1 MGRVTTTL
9 REAPSVSSAPE
20 SRKARLRAALVLTI
34 TVLGL
39 EAAGGLASGS
49 LSLLADA
56 NHMLADVAALTL
68 AYAATALAGRAPTSR
83 HTFGLARAE
92 VLAAFVNAQLLL
104 LVCGWL
110 IYETVRRFREPA
122 EIRPA
127 LMIAV
132 ALIGLAANLL
142 SMRILA
148 PERRGSLSVRA
159 AYMELAMDAAGS
171 FAVLAAGVG
180 VALGG
185 MRWAWLD
192 LVVSAAIAVLVLP
205 RAVGLLRQSAHILLE
220 GAPADVDLGSLRR
233 RILAVPGV
241 EEAHDFHFWTL
252 SSGSHSASLHV
263 RASAESERES
273 VLFEVQRVLSEGAG
287 VHHATIQIETG
298 AGRGCTAASDHT

>member
-9 REAPSVSSAPE
+9 REVPRVSSAPE

-34 TVLGL
+34 AVLVL

-49 LSLLADA
+49 LALLADA

-92 VLAAFVNAQLLL
+92 VLAAFVNAQILL

-132 ALIGLAANLL
+132 ALVGLAANLL

-159 AYMELAMDAAGS
+159 AYTELAMDAAGS

-185 MRWAWLD
+185 KRWGWLD
-192 LVVSAAIAVLVLP
+192 LAVSAAIAILVLP

-220 GAPADVDLGSLRR
+220 GAPAEVDLGSLRR

-273 VLFEVQRVLSEGAG
+273 VLSEVQRVLSEGAG

-298 AGRGCTAASDHT
+298 AERGCTAASDHT